1 MENNLI
7 KISQHPVSKLFRKHV
22 VRDIMKK
29 KNEILLEDYDEFDMT

>member
-1 MENNLI
+1 VVDNLT
-7 KISQHPVSKLFRKHV
+7 KVSKLFRKHV